1 MNCLN
6 CNTEVNSNFCPDCGQ
21 PKVLKRINGHYIVHE
36 IEHVLHFERGIFYTI
51 KELITS
57 PGQNIRNYLTENR
70 SRLVKPI
77 IFIIV
82 SSLIYSISNHFFHF
96 QDGYINYLD
105 SQKTSASTISKWVQM
120 NLGYSNIMM
129 GIFIALWTKLFFRK
143 RDYNIFEILIL
154 LCFVMGIG
162 MLIYAI
168 FGLVYGL
175 THLNIM
181 QFAGIAAFMYATWAI
196 GQFYDKGKASS
207 YVKAFLA
214 YIFGM
219 MTFSLAILLV
229 GTLIDLVIKH

>member
-51 KELITS
+51 KELITN

-105 SQKTSASTISKWVQM
+105 SQKTSTSTISKWVQM

>member
-105 SQKTSASTISKWVQM
+105 SQKTSTSTISKWVQM

-168 FGLVYGL
+168 FGVVYGL

-181 QFAGIAAFMYATWAI
+181 QFAGIAAFMYSTWAI
-196 GQFYDKGKASS
+196 GQFYDRGKVSS

>member
-51 KELITS
+51 KELITN

-105 SQKTSASTISKWVQM
+105 SQKTSTSTISKWVQM

-219 MTFSLAILLV
+219 MTFSLVILLV